1 MARGPEANFWNT
13 LRTSVPKDGFV
24 MRLENKVGLGTPDVY
39 CMLDGLPFWLE
50 LKVNQ
55 RIATRVS
62 KYQVA
67 WHTLH
72 YARGGLS
79 FFLVKDPRT
88 NHIHLYPGSSA
99 LDLAQSG
106 LGCRALAVV
115 GNCRAA
121 WDALRTEV
129 VGHYAGRVGA
139 VGSGSG
145 LSGSG
150 RDRDP
155 RTEDRGPGPEVANDL
170 GAPVAGGGAP

>member
-13 LRTSVPKDGFV
+13 LRTNVPRDGFV

-39 CMLDGLPFWLE
+39 CMLGGLPFWLE
-50 LKVNQ
+50 LKSANVN
-55 RIATRVS
+55 RIHIS

-79 FFLVKDPRT
+79 LFLVKDPRT

>member
-1 MARGPEANFWNT
+1 MAKGPEANFWNT
-13 LRTSVPKDGFV
+13 LRTNVPKDGFV

-39 CMLDGLPFWLE
+39 CMLGGLPFWLE

-55 RIATRVS
+55 SIATRVS

-79 FFLVKDPRT
+79 FFLVKDPRF
-88 NHIHLYPGSSA
+88 NRIHLLSGSSA

-121 WDALRTEV
+121 WDALRSEV
-129 VGHYAGRVGA
+129 VGHYVGRVGA

-145 LSGSG
+145 
-150 RDRDP
+150 RDRGS
-155 RTEDRGPGPEVANDL
+155 RSEDRGPRPEVANDL

>member
-13 LRTSVPKDGFV
+13 LRTSLPKDGFA

-39 CMLDGLPFWLE
+39 CMLGGLPFWLE

-55 RIATRVS
+55 TIATRVS

-79 FFLVKDPRT
+79 FFLVKDPRS
-88 NHIHLYPGSSA
+88 HQIYLVSGSSA
-99 LDLAQSG
+99 LELAQSG

-115 GNCRAA
+115 GTSRDA

-129 VGHYAGRVGA
+129 VGHYAGRVG
-139 VGSGSG
+139 SGS
-145 LSGSG
+145 
-150 RDRDP
+150 
-155 RTEDRGPGPEVANDL
+155 EDRGPRSVARGAMDGAANDL

>member
-1 MARGPEANFWNT
+1 
-13 LRTSVPKDGFV
+13 
-24 MRLENKVGLGTPDVY
+24 
-39 CMLDGLPFWLE
+39 
-50 LKVNQ
+50 
-55 RIATRVS
+55 
-62 KYQVA
+62 
-67 WHTLH
+67 
-72 YARGGLS
+72 
-79 FFLVKDPRT
+79 LVKDPRT
-88 NHIHLYPGSSA
+88 NNIHLYPGSSA

-121 WDALRTEV
+121 WDRLRTEV

-139 VGSGSG
+139 VG
-145 LSGSG
+145 SGSG

>member
-1 MARGPEANFWNT
+1 MAKGPEANFWNT
-13 LRTSVPKDGFV
+13 LRTSLPKDGFA

-39 CMLDGLPFWLE
+39 CMLGGLPFWLE
-50 LKVNQ
+50 LKLSDVN
-55 RIATRVS
+55 RIHIS

-79 FFLVKDPRT
+79 FFLVKDPRS
-88 NHIHLYPGSSA
+88 HQIYLVSGSSA
-99 LDLAQSG
+99 LDLARSG

-115 GNCRAA
+115 GTSRDA

-129 VGHYAGRVGA
+129 VGHYAGRVG
-139 VGSGSG
+139 SGSG

-150 RDRDP
+150 S
-155 RTEDRGPGPEVANDL
+155 EDRGPRPVARGALDGAANDL
-170 GAPVAGGGAP
+170 GAPVSGGGAP